1 MGQVGGTGGNLLGE
15 RVQLGAQGGAF
26 GVAGIKLGL
35 GGGGLPLGGGH
46 GGGDGVQQD
55 LVLLLLAGQAEDLVL
70 LLAKLPAGR
79 LAFKGGFLRGA
90 DGFAE
95 LAV

>member
-35 GGGGLPLGGGH
+35 DGSRASRWAEAMAA
-46 GGGDGVQQD
+46 GDGVQQD
-55 LVLLLLAGQAEDLVL
+55 LVLLLARRSSGDLVL
-70 LLAKLPAGR
+70 LLAERRWPSRIQRRLPPR
-79 LAFKGGFLRGA
+79 RG
-90 DGFAE
+90 
-95 LAV
+95 

>member
-1 MGQVGGTGGNLLGE
+1 MGQGGGTGSNLLGE

-46 GGGDGVQQD
+46 GGGDGIQQD

-90 DGFAE
+90 DRFAE